1 MPGVI
6 VPNGPEGG
14 VSIHVWAPDPP
25 AGALRLLELVASRPW
40 AVERVVAMPDVHVA
54 EGVAVG
60 TVFATLD
67 VLVPAALGA
76 DLGCGIAAARFDTPA
91 SGLSRAQLEELL
103 AALTRRFPSGE
114 EGHRGG
120 GAAVPD
126 MLLELPLSTA
136 SLERSRERLA
146 RRHLG
151 TLGGGNHFIELDRD
165 AAGDLWVLVHSGS
178 RGLGSAIGVH
188 HCKVAQST
196 GMKPL
201 AGLPV
206 DSEPGRAFLA
216 DLHWALAFA
225 KANRDRLLEETTE
238 VLHDFVGTA
247 LVPTG
252 RLDVVHNFLAL
263 EEHDG
268 RRLWIHRKGA
278 IAAAAGAQAV
288 IPGSMG
294 TASYLVEGLG
304 EPTSFSSASHGA
316 GRTMSRRQARETL
329 KRGDLERT
337 MRRVVFDP
345 RRAEAL
351 VEEAPEAYRD
361 IREVLDAQADLVR
374 PILRL
379 EPIAVF
385 KGR

>member
-14 VSIHVWAPDPP
+14 VPIRSWAPDLP
-25 AGALRLLELVASRPW
+25 AGALRLLQLVASRPW
-40 AVERVVAMPDVHVA
+40 ATERVVAMPDAHVA

-60 TVFATLD
+60 TVFATRD
-67 VLVPAALGA
+67 VLVPAALGG
-76 DLGCGIAAARFDTPA
+76 DLGCGIAAVRLDYPA
-91 SGLSRAQLEELL
+91 ASLSRTQLEDLL
-103 AALTRRFPSGE
+103 AALTKRFPSGD

-126 MLLELPLSTA
+126 ALRQAPLSTGV
-136 SLERSRERLA
+136 LEHARERLA

-165 AAGDLWVLVHSGS
+165 AGGDLWVLVHSGS
-178 RGLGSAIGVH
+178 RGLGGAIGAH
-188 HCKVAQST
+188 HCRAAESLGT
-196 GMKPL
+196 KPL
-201 AGLPV
+201 AGLPL
-206 DSEPGRAFLA
+206 DSEPGQAFLS
-216 DLHWALAFA
+216 DLQWALAFA
-225 KANRDRLLEETTE
+225 KGNRDRLLEQTVEAIQD
-238 VLHDFVGTA
+238 LVGDTLA
-247 LVPTG
+247 SAG
-252 RLDVVHNFLAL
+252 RLDVVHNFVAA

-268 RRLWIHRKGA
+268 KRLWVHRKGA
-278 IAAAAGAQAV
+278 IAAPVGVHAV

-304 EPTSFSSASHGA
+304 EPTSFGSASHGA
-316 GRTMSRRQARETL
+316 GRTMTRREARETIR
-329 KRGDLERT
+329 RGELERA

-345 RRAEAL
+345 RRADAL
-351 VEEAPEAYRD
+351 VEEAPAVYRD
-361 IREVLDAQADLVR
+361 IRAVLESEADLIR